1 MTDINNLIAALG
13 QLVQSQQQLTQ
24 TLGQQQQGTPQNT
37 GAAPPKISVQIPP
50 FKGEVKE
57 NVVA

>member
-37 GAAPPKISVQIPP
+37 GAAPPKISE
-50 FKGEVKE
+50 K
-57 NVVA
+57 